1 MGSRIMTMKKQAV
14 ELGRI
19 RTGYSVPNE
28 DPKKRARAVRS
39 ETFIFTS
46 HSRDYVAAAAEQW
59 GGDVEPW
66 TPQRSKIEQFR
77 VITRAREIRA
87 IMPSGDPLSQAYEM
101 WGGGGCVRRCDGERE
116 QKSGQPCICL
126 ARYGPKWHRRSPR
139 EVCRP
144 TSRISVMLPELPD
157 LGVWR
162 LDTHSYYAADGM
174 AGSVDT
180 VLQATGGASMMPV
193 RMWIE
198 QTTRVENG
206 ETKNFPVV
214 KLVPAVP
221 QLKHALSGPLSTAAA
236 LDPSSL
242 TRPAIEAA
250 PAEMPDYLAEARGCR
265 TAEEVRQVWHKANRA
280 GHVKRDGTDDL
291 SRDLMQISRDVE
303 AGIDPRTGV
312 VDDAGPD
319 AEGVY
324 EGEVVEDDEPPMPH
338 PAAAWPEVAQPG
350 GGAR

>member
-221 QLKHALSGPLSTAAA
+221 QLKHALSGPCRRRPRLTQARSPGRRSRRRPLRCPTTSPKLAAVG
-236 LDPSSL
+236 PPKKYGRCGTRQTGPGTSS
-242 TRPAIEAA
+242 AMA
-250 PAEMPDYLAEARGCR
+250 PTICRG
-265 TAEEVRQVWHKANRA
+265 T
-280 GHVKRDGTDDL
+280 
-291 SRDLMQISRDVE
+291 
-303 AGIDPRTGV
+303 
-312 VDDAGPD
+312 
-319 AEGVY
+319 
-324 EGEVVEDDEPPMPH
+324 
-338 PAAAWPEVAQPG
+338 
-350 GGAR
+350 